1 MADRVVESSDKEVPE
16 IPDLLERVLVYV
28 LSEARSKLEAGE
40 EVAPFTALAIK
51 DKLFIETHPADRGPL
66 EIGPEPTERIHV
78 DIDHRHRMASFLEAP
93 GQHGT
98 DAATTHDH
106 DVHLRLPPGPAAP
119 GRRSDG
125 IAITL
130 PWVYRR
136 AS

>member
-1 MADRVVESSDKEVPE
+1 MLELSPLETAAETVCVPDVGGLQHLPVETD
-16 IPDLLERVLVYV
+16 
-28 LSEARSKLEAGE
+28 
-40 EVAPFTALAIK
+40 
-51 DKLFIETHPADRGPL
+51 PADRGPL
-66 EIGPEPTERIHV
+66 KIDPEPPERIHV

-98 DAATTHDH
+98 DAATAHDH
-106 DVHLRLPPGPAAP
+106 DVHLRLPPGPADP